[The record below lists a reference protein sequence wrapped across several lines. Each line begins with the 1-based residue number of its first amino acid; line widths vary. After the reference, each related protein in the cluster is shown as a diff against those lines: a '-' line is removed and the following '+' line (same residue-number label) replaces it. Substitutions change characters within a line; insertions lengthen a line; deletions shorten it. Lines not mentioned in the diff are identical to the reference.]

1 MHLFLYIYYQIYMQI
16 AKILN
21 FCDALSSC
29 RAVIKS
35 HSLFLDEKKLSIT
48 EENKGRINTNCRN
61 KKIYAKN
68 KT

>member
-1 MHLFLYIYYQIYMQI
+1 MQI